1 MLKKFLNKYRI
12 PSARFINWDY
22 GSNAPYFVTIC
33 TENKNCYFGE
43 IHKGDIVLS
52 PIGEIVRDEWL
63 KTPVIRSDMNLFLD
77 EFVVMP
83 NHFHGILLIGE
94 NKYNNLAI
102 NNDNNIGND
111 RRDAMPGVSNI
122 KTAWYPRDARH
133 GVSTRFGPQIKN
145 LGSII
150 RGFKSAVTINAR
162 KINPDFKWQERFY
175 DHIISSERSYKR
187 IRNYIIENPKK
198 WDEDKF
204 IK

>member
-1 MLKKFLNKYRI
+1 MLKKFHNKYRI

-43 IHKGDIVLS
+43 IHKGEIVLS

-83 NHFHGILLIGE
+83 NHFHGIILIGE
-94 NKYNNLAI
+94 NDYNNC
-102 NNDNNIGND
+102 NTHGDGC
-111 RRDAMPGVSNI
+111 RDAMPGVSS
-122 KTAWYPRDARH
+122 K
-133 GVSTRFGPQIKN
+133 FGPQIKN

-150 RGFKSAVTINAR
+150 RGFKSSVTINAR

-175 DHIISSERSYKR
+175 DHIISSDRSFKR

-204 IK
+204 NK